1 MHIKFINN
9 FHNFIGYLLTFF
21 LNYSASSASGYFR
34 GAAAS
39 LRSGLRVVGQQ
50 RTLAFASEGAVA
62 GEALIPRPLYF
73 GLWGLS
79 GLAIVGDITTKV
91 FDAPE
96 EKRKN
101 TAIYQTAFHI
111 PASLVVPAV
120 IIHQVVHGMQYSM
133 KNHGYAKSFPP
144 RVKALIPVCA
154 ALASIFPVVPVV
166 DHTFEFIME
175 PTLGKY
181 LELEFPENDK
191 KEH

>member
-1 MHIKFINN
+1 M
-9 FHNFIGYLLTFF
+9 G
-21 LNYSASSASGYFR
+21 
-34 GAAAS
+34 
-39 LRSGLRVVGQQ
+39 
-50 RTLAFASEGAVA
+50 
-62 GEALIPRPLYF
+62 
-73 GLWGLS
+73 
-79 GLAIVGDITTKV
+79 ITTKV

-120 IIHQVVHGMQYSM
+120 IIHQIVHGMQYSM

-154 ALASIFPVVPVV
+154 ALASIFPVIPVV

-181 LELEFPENDK
+181 LKFEFPEHGK
-191 KEH
+191 KSINYSHLYVLLSKFIYIFDVRMNPENLFVPCNTSLMKYL